1 MQLNARPEGHS
12 RPPVVLAI
20 DTSTHQASVAV
31 CAGDEV
37 LSTRTWLAGR
47 QHTST
52 LLPAVRDVMAE
63 ASASPRDLS
72 ALAVALGPGSF
83 NGLRTGLSTAKG
95 LALVWQLPLLGIPT
109 LELLAEEYHLPVATM
124 HAAPGRVYVW
134 HRGSPASAITIEDGS
149 APDRIR
155 HAETLARLAVER
167 LSCSD
172 PAAGQLLLEPLYVQ
186 PPNIHHNA
194 PKAALASS

>member
-1 MQLNARPEGHS
+1 MQLNAWPEGHT

-31 CAGDEV
+31 CAGGNV

-52 LLPAVRDVMAE
+52 LLPAVKDVMAAARTSSRE
-63 ASASPRDLS
+63 LS

-95 LALVWQLPLLGIPT
+95 LALAWQLPLLGIPT

-134 HRGSPASAITIEDGS
+134 HRGSPASAIAIEDGT
-149 APDRIR
+149 APDRAR
-155 HAETLARLAVER
+155 HADTLARLAAER
-167 LSCSD
+167 LQRTG
-172 PAAGQLLLEPLYVQ
+172 PAVNDELLEPLYVQ
-186 PPNIHHNA
+186 PPNIH
-194 PKAALASS
+194 